1 MKLRHKLIY
10 TIALGLFLSSCD
22 NKLDVKPVTNID
34 ASTAVQTS
42 ADVEAILIGAY
53 DSMGDADVLGGNP
66 QRDAELIGDNGDIE
80 WQGTFVPPAQIF
92 NKNMLRD
99 NGQAAT
105 TWLDTYRTINVANT
119 VLANLGVVT
128 TAKKNRVEG
137 EAKAIRAWMLFNLVR
152 VYAKA
157 YVDGDPKTNLG
168 VPIVTTPTSAITE
181 ANFVSR
187 NTVDQ
192 VYQQVITDLT
202 SAESLLPATNGFFIS
217 KYTAAALLARVYLSQ
232 GNYELA
238 RQAANRVIT
247 SGAYSLVA
255 SFDLAFNN
263 RSNSSEDIFA
273 VQQTEQDNDNGYNT
287 FFASPDY
294 GGRGDIKINDKHLAS
309 YESGDERGLF
319 FYESGDIFTAKWAD
333 QFANIPQIRLSE
345 MYLIRAEAN
354 FRLGGAPVGATA
366 LSDINRVRARA
377 NASLYTSLTLDDILK
392 ERRFELA
399 FEGHLIHDIKRN
411 KQTIT
416 KNFGTE
422 VRVYTFNSPKLVF
435 PIPMRETDANS
446 KLIQNEG
453 YN

>member
-1 MKLRHKLIY
+1 
-10 TIALGLFLSSCD
+10 
-22 NKLDVKPVTNID
+22 
-34 ASTAVQTS
+34 
-42 ADVEAILIGAY
+42 
-53 DSMGDADVLGGNP
+53 
-66 QRDAELIGDNGDIE
+66 
-80 WQGTFVPPAQIF
+80 
-92 NKNMLRD
+92 
-99 NGQAAT
+99 
-105 TWLDTYRTINVANT
+105 
-119 VLANLGVVT
+119 
-128 TAKKNRVEG
+128 
-137 EAKAIRAWMLFNLVR
+137 
-152 VYAKA
+152 
-157 YVDGDPKTNLG
+157 
-168 VPIVTTPTSAITE
+168 
-181 ANFVSR
+181 
-187 NTVDQ
+187 
-192 VYQQVITDLT
+192 
-202 SAESLLPATNGFFIS
+202 LLPATNGFYIS
-217 KYTAAALLARVYLSQ
+217 KNTAAAILARVYLSQ

-377 NASLYTSLTLDDILK
+377 NASLYTSLTLDAILK

-411 KQTIT
+411 KETIVKT
-416 KNFGTE
+416 IGND
-422 VRVYTFNSPKLVF
+422 VRVYPFNSPKLIF
-435 PIPMRETDANS
+435 PIPMRETDANTQ
-446 KLIQNEG
+446 LVQNEG
-453 YN
+453 Y

>member
-1 MKLRHKLIY
+1 
-10 TIALGLFLSSCD
+10 
-22 NKLDVKPVTNID
+22 
-34 ASTAVQTS
+34 
-42 ADVEAILIGAY
+42 
-53 DSMGDADVLGGNP
+53 
-66 QRDAELIGDNGDIE
+66 
-80 WQGTFVPPAQIF
+80 
-92 NKNMLRD
+92 
-99 NGQAAT
+99 
-105 TWLDTYRTINVANT
+105 
-119 VLANLGVVT
+119 
-128 TAKKNRVEG
+128 
-137 EAKAIRAWMLFNLVR
+137 
-152 VYAKA
+152 
-157 YVDGDPKTNLG
+157 
-168 VPIVTTPTSAITE
+168 
-181 ANFVSR
+181 
-187 NTVDQ
+187 
-192 VYQQVITDLT
+192 
-202 SAESLLPATNGFFIS
+202 
-217 KYTAAALLARVYLSQ
+217 LSQ

-377 NASLYTSLTLDDILK
+377 NASLYTSLTLDAILK

-411 KQTIT
+411 KENNYEEFWNRSESLYI
-416 KNFGTE
+416 
-422 VRVYTFNSPKLVF
+422 
-435 PIPMRETDANS
+435 
-446 KLIQNEG
+446 
-453 YN
+453 

>member
-1 MKLRHKLIY
+1 MKLKHKLIY

-34 ASTAVQTS
+34 ASSAVQTS

-92 NKNMLRD
+92 NKNLLRD

-105 TWLDTYRTINVANT
+105 TWLDTYRTINVANI

-128 TAKKNRVEG
+128 SAKKSKVEG

-168 VPIVTTPTSAITE
+168 VPIVTTPTLEITT
-181 ANFVSR
+181 ASFTSR
-187 NTVDQ
+187 NTVEQ
-192 VYQQVITDLT
+192 VYQQIITDLT
-202 SAESLLPATNGFFIS
+202 SAESLLPTKNGFYIN
-217 KYTAAALLARVYLSQ
+217 KNTASAILARVYLSQ
-232 GNYELA
+232 GNYEMA
-238 RQAANRVIT
+238 RQSANRVIS
-247 SGAYSLVA
+247 SGAYALA
-255 SFDLAFNN
+255 ETFDLAFNN
-263 RSNSSEDIFA
+263 TSNSSEDIFA

-294 GGRGDIKINDKHLAS
+294 GGRGDIKITDQHLGS
-309 YESGDERGLF
+309 YEAGDDRGLF
-319 FYESGDIFTAKWAD
+319 FYESGDIFTAKWAN
-333 QFANIPQIRLSE
+333 QFANIPVIRLAE

-354 FRLGGAPVGATA
+354 LRLGGAPVGATP
-366 LSDINRVRARA
+366 LDDVNLVRARS
-377 NASLYTSLTLDDILK
+377 NASLYTTLTLDAILK

-411 KQTIT
+411 KQTIVKT
-416 KNFGTE
+416 NGSD
-422 VRVYTFNSPKLVF
+422 VRVYPYNSPKLIF
-435 PIPMRETDANS
+435 PIPMRETDANTQ
-446 KLIQNEG
+446 LIQNEG
-453 YN
+453 Y